1 MRKEIQLT
9 LDEMREL
16 KRGAKIQKE
25 KYLSEHIRKCALKQ
39 NAEYI
44 KHQFNDKPAPLSER
58 MDWDKDTKKVPI
70 MSKDDLIGTKNEENE
85 L

>member
-44 KHQFNDKPAPLSER
+44 KHQFNDRPAPLSER
-58 MDWDKDTKKVPI
+58 MDWGKEKPVSVVTKH
-70 MSKDDLIGTKNEENE
+70 DLIGTKNEGEE